1 MPKKKINPM
10 TQDQMLNVP
19 YQFDMVPASEAV
31 GPSGDAPDRDSS
43 SSLMKVGR
51 PAERSDVTEAQR
63 VGRAMSKKYKA
74 DEDFGVYK
82 EYDRKKG
89 PQIYKASENED
100 EHPLWQFLNDR
111 MNATTEDVRT
121 AKSQAGY
128 KKGGMVRGFGIAARG
143 RGKGK
148 MY

>member
-31 GPSGDAPDRDSS
+31 GPSA
-43 SSLMKVGR
+43 SLQ
-51 PAERSDVTEAQR
+51 TEAQR
-63 VGRAMSKKYKA
+63 VGRAMSKKYEA
-74 DEDFGVYK
+74 DDDFERYK
-82 EYDRKKG
+82 EDKKG
-89 PQIYKASENED
+89 RSKITD
-100 EHPLWQFLNDR
+100 ESAIVELLNDR
-111 MNATTEDVRT
+111 MNAASENLRT

-128 KKGGMVRGFGIAARG
+128 KKGGDIDFSKIIRNKKTGVLSLKKAGGGIVRGCGIASKGHG
-143 RGKGK
+143 RGK